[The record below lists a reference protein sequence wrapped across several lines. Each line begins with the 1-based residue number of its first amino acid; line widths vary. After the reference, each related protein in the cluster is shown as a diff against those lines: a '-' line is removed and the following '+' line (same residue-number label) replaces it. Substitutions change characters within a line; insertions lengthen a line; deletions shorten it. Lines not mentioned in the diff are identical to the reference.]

1 MRIAYVCYWNVLRM
15 DGVARKIASQS
26 AHWEALGHETRVF
39 CLSRASSADVPWE
52 LFTFGSFPERVRQTR
67 KLERAVRAWAPDV
80 VYVRHDVFLPPLGG
94 LLRAVPAVAE
104 VQTNEIAEST
114 TRISTR
120 RASLLYEHLSS
131 RLILSRV
138 DGIVTVSDE
147 IAGMAFVTSRG
158 KPTIV
163 IGNGIDLDGVPELP
177 PPNGDRRRVAF
188 LASMGQPWHGVDKI
202 VWLAEQLPDVV
213 FHFIGWAPENF
224 LAPPPANVVAHG
236 VLAREQ
242 YEPILASCDAG
253 IGTLALH
260 RLDMNEASTL
270 KVREYLAHGLPVVL
284 GYEDTDLKGLDP
296 WYVLQLPNEESN
308 VRDAVGRIRRFLD
321 DVHGRRVPRQ
331 EIADRIDAAA
341 KERIRL
347 DFLGRF
353 ART

>member
-26 AHWEALGHETRVF
+26 GHWAALGHETRVF
-39 CLSRASSADVPWE
+39 CLSRTSSTELPWE
-52 LFTFGSFPERVRQTR
+52 LFTFSSLLERVRQTR

-80 VYVRHDVFLPPLGG
+80 VYVRHDIFLPPLGG
-94 LLRAVPAVAE
+94 LLRTVPAVAE
-104 VQTNEIAEST
+104 VQSNELAEPT
-114 TRISTR
+114 VLARGT
-120 RASLLYEHLSS
+120 RASQVYEHVSA

-138 DGIVTVSDE
+138 RGIVAVSGE
-147 IAGMAFVTSRG
+147 IADLDFVASHG

-163 IGNGIDLDGVPELP
+163 IGNGIDVAEVPELP
-177 PPNGDRRRVAF
+177 PTNGDPRRVAF

-213 FHFIGWAPENF
+213 FHFIGWAPEDF
-224 LAPPPANVVAHG
+224 FAPPPPNVVAHD
-236 VLAREQ
+236 VLPREQ

-284 GYEDTDLKGLDP
+284 GYEDTDLKGMDP

-308 VRDAVGRIRRFLD
+308 VRDAVARIRQFLD

-331 EIADRIDAAA
+331 EIAGRIDAAA

-347 DFLGRF
+347 DFLEGF